1 MRDLVGSRAVSV
13 LRVQGLAGDVTTP
26 AQEGCAF
33 LYEEKTLALA
43 ATFHRPFEQS
53 QNVTDSIAC
62 LMRSATE
69 RAGRFRAI
77 PDRGA
82 LGANEFT
89 NYMGPIVAR
98 TRAMPDAAMDP
109 FGRGR
114 ELLMGKTRRSSL
126 QRSPC
131 RRSVKK
137 RRAGVACG
145 G

>member
-13 LRVQGLAGDVTTP
+13 LRVQGLASDVSTP

-53 QNVTDSIAC
+53 QHVTDSIAC

-77 PDRGA
+77 PDHGA

-89 NYMGPIVAR
+89 NYMGPIVAS
-98 TRAMPDAAMDP
+98 
-109 FGRGR
+109 GRI
-114 ELLMGKTRRSSL
+114 
-126 QRSPC
+126 
-131 RRSVKK
+131 VKK
-137 RRAGVACG
+137 RRADVACG